1 MLPIDVYPKISTDRE
16 NPARRL
22 DRRSWC
28 AIGLVAAMIVLHQ
41 WMLQPALNQ
50 LISDVPAINIAG
62 RQRML
67 SQALAKSA
75 LALSIAENT
84 TDRERH
90 RSALRQTLEE
100 WRTAHQKLRE
110 EIRVSRRSQ
119 SGLNER
125 FDELESHFQAMATA
139 ADRLLIE
146 ASGHADRA
154 ALAALMEHEPEFL
167 SRMHAIVGLY
177 EHDTRMEVRELQW
190 LGLIIM
196 AVIVVLQ
203 IVVQMTVVRPA
214 VQLVGREIELS
225 EMQYERLVES
235 MTDGLVVFDLSGM
248 ITFANRRFGAML
260 GFALGDLIGKPASV
274 VIADPDRRHF
284 SEMLVASPLDIKPVD
299 LRLQHLEGFLVET
312 MASPQR
318 LSDSAGQPQGL
329 LLVVTDITA
338 RNEMEQRSRRLMEQ
352 LNHADRLKTM
362 GTMATALAHE
372 MNQPL
377 GAIANYAEGCLA
389 RLSRPPI
396 DPTELKEPLQ
406 KILRSAHRGAE
417 IIRRTR
423 DFARLS
429 PHRIEEESIP
439 DLVHE
444 VEELSRPVARR
455 RGIMLETQIAAE
467 LPMISVD
474 GIQIQQ
480 VLINLIQNAFAAVE
494 HVEIYRRRVRIM
506 AGQTADGDL
515 ELSVADTGPGI
526 PVNGAESWFEPFITS
541 REDGTGMGLAIARG
555 IVEAHG
561 GRIWAE
567 SGSDGGAIFRFTLPL
582 LPAMP
587 EIPHEEL
594 REPAFHA

>member
-1 MLPIDVYPKISTDRE
+1 
-16 NPARRL
+16 
-22 DRRSWC
+22 
-28 AIGLVAAMIVLHQ
+28 MIVLHQ

-50 LISDVPAINIAG
+50 LISDAPAINIAG

-75 LALSIAENT
+75 LALTVAEKPS
-84 TDRERH
+84 DREKH
-90 RSALRQTLEE
+90 RSALKQTLDE
-100 WRTAHQKLRE
+100 WRTAHQKLRK

-119 SGLNER
+119 TGINER
-125 FDELESHFQAMATA
+125 FDELEGHFQAMATA
-139 ADRLLIE
+139 ADQLLIE
-146 ASGHADRA
+146 ATGHTDRV
-154 ALAALMEHEPEFL
+154 ALATLLEHEPEFL
-167 SRMHAIVGLY
+167 TRMHAIVGLY
-177 EHDTRMEVRELQW
+177 EQDTRMHVRELQW

-203 IVVQMTVVRPA
+203 ITVQLTVVRPA
-214 VQLVGREIELS
+214 VQLVGQEIELS

-235 MTDGLVVFDLSGM
+235 MTDGLVVFDLSGK

-260 GFALGDLIGKPASV
+260 GHALDDLIGMPAAV
-274 VIADPDRRHF
+274 FIADPDRRNF
-284 SEMLVASPLDIKPVD
+284 SKMLVESPLDTKPVD
-299 LRLQHLEGFLVET
+299 LKLQHLEGFLVET

-318 LSDSAGQPQGL
+318 LSDPLGQPQGL

-338 RNEMEQRSRRLMEQ
+338 RNAMEQRSRRLMEQ
-352 LNHADRLKTM
+352 LNHADRLRTM

-372 MNQPL
+372 INQPL

-389 RLSRPPI
+389 RLAGPPI
-396 DPTELKEPLQ
+396 DPADLKEPLQ

-423 DFARLS
+423 DFARLT
-429 PHRIEEESIP
+429 PHRISEESIP
-439 DLVHE
+439 HLVHE

-455 RGIMLETQIAAE
+455 RGILLETHIAPD
-467 LPMISVD
+467 LPIIPVD

-480 VLINLIQNAFAAVE
+480 VLINLMQNAFAAVE
-494 HVEIYRRRVRIM
+494 HVEAYRRRVRIA
-506 AGQTADGDL
+506 AGQTIEGDL

-526 PVNGAESWFEPFITS
+526 PMNGAESWFEPFITS

-567 SGSDGGAIFRFTLPL
+567 SGSDGGAVFRFTLPL
-582 LPAMP
+582 LPTMP
-587 EIPHEEL
+587 EVPREEL
-594 REPAFHA
+594 GEAACHA

>member
-1 MLPIDVYPKISTDRE
+1 
-16 NPARRL
+16 
-22 DRRSWC
+22 
-28 AIGLVAAMIVLHQ
+28 
-41 WMLQPALNQ
+41 
-50 LISDVPAINIAG
+50 
-62 RQRML
+62 ML
-67 SQALAKSA
+67 SQAIAKSA
-75 LALSIAENT
+75 LALTVAENGA
-84 TDRERH
+84 DREKH
-90 RSALRQTLEE
+90 RSALRQTLAE
-100 WRTAHQKLRE
+100 WRLAHQKLRT

-119 SGLNER
+119 TGINER
-125 FDELESHFQAMATA
+125 FDELEGHFKAMATA
-139 ADRLLIE
+139 ADQMLIE
-146 ASGHADRA
+146 ATGHTDRV
-154 ALAALMEHEPEFL
+154 ALATLLEHEPEFL
-167 SRMHAIVGLY
+167 TRMHAIVGLY
-177 EHDTRMEVRELQW
+177 EQDARMHVRELQW

-203 IVVQMTVVRPA
+203 ITVQLTVVRPA

-235 MTDGLVVFDLSGM
+235 MTDGLVVFDLLGR

-260 GFALGDLIGKPASV
+260 GHAVDDLIGMPAAV
-274 VIADPDRRHF
+274 FIADPDRRHF
-284 SEMLVASPLDIKPVD
+284 SEMLVESPLDTRPVD
-299 LRLQHLEGFLVET
+299 LKLQHLEGFLVET

-318 LSDSAGQPQGL
+318 LSDPSGQPQGL

-389 RLSRPPI
+389 RLAGPPI
-396 DPTELKEPLQ
+396 DPADLKEPLER
-406 KILRSAHRGAE
+406 ILRSAHRGAE

-423 DFARLS
+423 DFARLT
-429 PHRIEEESIP
+429 PHRIAEESIP
-439 DLVHE
+439 HLVHE

-455 RGIMLETQIAAE
+455 RGILLETQIAPD
-467 LPMISVD
+467 LPMTAVD

-494 HVEIYRRRVRIM
+494 HVEAYRRRVRIA
-506 AGQTADGDL
+506 AGQTIEGDL

-526 PVNGAESWFEPFITS
+526 PMNGAESWFEPFITS

-567 SGSDGGAIFRFTLPL
+567 SGSDGGAVFRFTLPR
-582 LPAMP
+582 LPMIS
-587 EIPHEEL
+587 EIPDEEL
-594 REPAFHA
+594 GEPACHA